1 MKSIV
6 SRMCC
11 SSFEKIVTSDSFMTS
26 KINLRWFPEIANFF
40 SIRLLTVEVRFP
52 ITKLHLEIRT
62 IFGKLN
68 FSEILTILPES
79 QILTRK
85 MAESSLLNTKNA
97 LFYCTG
103 DHVGSETA
111 STDVYKL
118 MCRMHI
124 PVYLFGGARDDI
136 FVTHHYHDVSIF
148 FLSSFFE
155 ET

>member
-1 MKSIV
+1 MV
-6 SRMCC
+6 
-11 SSFEKIVTSDSFMTS
+11 
-26 KINLRWFPEIANFF
+26 F

-79 QILTRK
+79 QMLTRK
-85 MAESSLLNTKNA
+85 MAESSLLNAKNA
-97 LFYCTG
+97 LFYCTA

-136 FVTHHYHDVSIF
+136 FVTHHYHDVSQYF
-148 FLSSFFE
+148 FSLVFLRKLKLYSTAFNIVSFFPYRMVMGHIPVLWY
-155 ET
+155 